1 MPRTTLA
8 TPPLYS
14 AVTRPVPSGF
24 ATVLGEVWTTTGTPA
39 PWAVVQIVAGG
50 TTYTTLA
57 DQLGRYVV
65 YLPYPEALPPLTGS
79 PPIGGPL
86 DSLTWPLTVWVRYQP
101 SNQQVLADALP
112 ADPPELASLLSQA
125 SATISSGGD
134 TQPNLA
140 ATLTFG
146 SQLLVMLEVVPA

>member
-1 MPRTTLA
+1 
-8 TPPLYS
+8 
-14 AVTRPVPSGF
+14 
-24 ATVLGEVWTTTGTPA
+24 
-39 PWAVVQIVAGG
+39 VVQIVAGA

-112 ADPPELASLLSQA
+112 GDPPELASLLSQA
-125 SATISSGGD
+125 SATISSGGG